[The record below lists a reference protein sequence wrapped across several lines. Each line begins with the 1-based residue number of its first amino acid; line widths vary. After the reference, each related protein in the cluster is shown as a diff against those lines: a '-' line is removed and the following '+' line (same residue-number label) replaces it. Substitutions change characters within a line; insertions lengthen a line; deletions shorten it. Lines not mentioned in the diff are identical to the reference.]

1 MQKYTPVFFSKDD
14 LDVALKDAH
23 LTRRNTQ
30 AAEFSA
36 EAAKHKA
43 DFKAA
48 TKEVRSNLA
57 LAHAL
62 DMHFIHCSIES
73 PTFLVK
79 WCQLDAKDCAT
90 PLIVHL
96 SKFSN

>member
-43 DFKAA
+43 EFKAA

-57 LAHAL
+57 LAHAF
-62 DMHFIHCSIES
+62 DRHCIHGAIES
-73 PTFLVK
+73 PMFLVK
-79 WCQLDAKDCAT
+79 WCRLDTKDCAK

-96 SKFSN
+96 SKFTN